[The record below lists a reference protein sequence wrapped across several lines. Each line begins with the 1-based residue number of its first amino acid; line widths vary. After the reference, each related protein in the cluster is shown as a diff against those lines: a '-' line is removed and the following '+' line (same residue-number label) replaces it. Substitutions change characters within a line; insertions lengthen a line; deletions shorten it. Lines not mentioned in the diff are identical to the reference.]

1 MSALHDIAL
10 TTLDGTP
17 ASLGDYRGQV
27 VLVVNVASKCG
38 FTPQYAGLES
48 LHQRYKDRGFTVL
61 GFPCNQFLF
70 QEPGGADSITAC
82 STSYGVTFPIFEKLA
97 VRGRKQHPLYA
108 ELVKSQTADG
118 KGGGVK
124 WNFEK
129 FLVGRDGEVVGR
141 FRSKVEPLDPALTTA
156 VETALAD

>member
-1 MSALHDIAL
+1 MSLYDIPL
-10 TTLDGTP
+10 TTLDGQPT
-17 ASLGDYRGQV
+17 SLKGYEGKV
-27 VLVVNVASKCG
+27 VMVVNVASKCG
-38 FTPQYAGLES
+38 FTPQYAGLER
-48 LHQRYKDRGFTVL
+48 LYEKYADQGFVIL

-82 STSYGVTFPIFEKLA
+82 STSYGVTFPIMDKIS

-108 ELVKSQTADG
+108 ELVKSKTAEG

-129 FLVGRDGEVVGR
+129 FLINRSGEVVGR
-141 FRSKVEPLDPALTTA
+141 FRTKVEPLDPSVTGA
-156 VETALAD
+156 VEQALAG

>member
-1 MSALHDIAL
+1 MSLYDIPL
-10 TTLDGTP
+10 TTLDGQP
-17 ASLGDYRGQV
+17 ASLKDYEGQV
-27 VLVVNVASKCG
+27 VMVVNVASKCG
-38 FTPQYAGLES
+38 YTPQYAGLEK
-48 LHQRYKDRGFTVL
+48 LYEKYADQGFTIL

-82 STSYGVTFPIFEKLA
+82 STSYGVTVPIMEKVA

-108 ELVKSQTADG
+108 ELVKSKTADG

-129 FLVGRDGEVVGR
+129 FLIGRTGEVVGR
-141 FRSKVEPLDPALTTA
+141 FRTKVEPLDPTVTEA
-156 VETALAD
+156 VEKALAG